1 MATVWI
7 PATLRHLSGGREA
20 VDVAAANI
28 RQVIEE
34 LELRFPGIKARLS
47 DGVSLH
53 PGVAV
58 AIDGQVGNLGLLQ
71 PIKPQSEVHFVM
83 AIGGG
88 GA

>member
-7 PATLRHLSGGREA
+7 PVTLRHLTGGQDKIESSA
-20 VDVAAANI
+20 GNI

-34 LELRFPGIKARLS
+34 LEASFPGIKARLS
-47 DGVSLH
+47 DGAALR

-58 AIDGQVGNLGLLQ
+58 AVDGQVANLGLLQ
-71 PIKPQSEVHFVM
+71 PVKPQSEVHFVM